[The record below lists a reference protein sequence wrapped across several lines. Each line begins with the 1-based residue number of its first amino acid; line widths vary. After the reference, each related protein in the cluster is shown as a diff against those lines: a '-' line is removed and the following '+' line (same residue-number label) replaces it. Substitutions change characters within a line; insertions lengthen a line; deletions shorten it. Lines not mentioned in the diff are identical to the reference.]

1 MGPVLEKA
9 QNGADVY
16 LTINHYIQAIAER
29 ALEEGVK
36 KHQAKGGWAI
46 MMHPST
52 GEIYALA
59 QYPFFSPDD
68 YRKFYNDPDLLE
80 DTKVRAVT
88 DLFEPGSI
96 MKPMIMAVALQA
108 SLECQQEKKQPLF
121 TPQEMIATH
130 LGNIK
135 GSSFRLKDMRRHKYL
150 NMYMALQ
157 KSSNIYVG
165 KVLERVLEEKGDE
178 WYRNK
183 LIEVF
188 SFGKKTNIELPGEAN
203 GLVPR
208 QGLYHPN
215 GRPEWSRPT
224 PYVIGLGHNIL
235 LNSMQI
241 IRSFATVINGGFE
254 VEPTIIKTIINSSI
268 EEKYQR
274 AKHKKKQ
281 VLDSWVSQE
290 IIKALKYVTKPGGS
304 GRRADIVGYTEGGK
318 TGTSEKIVDG
328 KYSKK
333 KYISSFI
340 GFAPAQDPCFVLLVV
355 IDEPVAKYI
364 PGIGR
369 NNQGGACAAPI
380 FKEIAQKA
388 LQYLGTPPDD
398 PLSLKRDH
406 RHKDWVWEV
415 NQLKQLYD
423 QWNR

>member
-1 MGPVLEKA
+1 M
-9 QNGADVY
+9 
-16 LTINHYIQAIAER
+16 
-29 ALEEGVK
+29 
-36 KHQAKGGWAI
+36 
-46 MMHPST
+46 
-52 GEIYALA
+52 
-59 QYPFFSPDD
+59 
-68 YRKFYNDPDLLE
+68 
-80 DTKVRAVT
+80 
-88 DLFEPGSI
+88 
-96 MKPMIMAVALQA
+96 
-108 SLECQQEKKQPLF
+108 
-121 TPQEMIATH
+121 
-130 LGNIK
+130 
-135 GSSFRLKDMRRHKYL
+135 
-150 NMYMALQ
+150 
-157 KSSNIYVG
+157 
-165 KVLERVLEEKGDE
+165 
-178 WYRNK
+178 
-183 LIEVF
+183 
-188 SFGKKTNIELPGEAN
+188 
-203 GLVPR
+203 
-208 QGLYHPN
+208 
-215 GRPEWSRPT
+215 
-224 PYVIGLGHNIL
+224 
-235 LNSMQI
+235 
-241 IRSFATVINGGFE
+241 
-254 VEPTIIKTIINSSI
+254 
-268 EEKYQR
+268 
-274 AKHKKKQ
+274 
-281 VLDSWVSQE
+281 DSWVSQE